1 MKKVLVTGATR
12 GIGKEICN
20 KFRENGYYVIGTGT
34 KFSFDQNYLDD
45 YIKSDFENNED
56 IECLCKY
63 IFDGKIDVL
72 VNNAGI
78 NIINDFCNI
87 NSDDF
92 LKVQQ
97 VNIYAPFKL
106 SQSVIPYMKDNK
118 WGRIV
123 NISSIWASMSKRGR
137 SNYSI
142 SKAALNSMTA
152 SISIEF
158 ADQGI
163 LCNSVSPG
171 FIDTD
176 MTWTN
181 LKKDGVQEVLK
192 NVPIK
197 RLAKVEEVA
206 NLVYMLGSEQ
216 NTYIS
221 GQNMII
227 DGGFICGKL

>member
-1 MKKVLVTGATR
+1 MKRVLVTGATR
-12 GIGKEICN
+12 GIGKEIAN
-20 KFRENGYYVIGTGT
+20 KFKEKEFYVIGTGT
-34 KFSFDQNYLDD
+34 KFSFDQKHLDD
-45 YIKSDFENNED
+45 YIKCDFLNSEE
-56 IECLCKY
+56 IESFCEY
-63 IFDGKIDVL
+63 ICNAQIDVL

-87 NSDDF
+87 TSSDF

-97 VNIYAPFKL
+97 VNIYAPFRL
-106 SQSVIPYMKDNK
+106 SQSVIPHMKNNK

-123 NISSIWASMSKRGR
+123 NISSIWGSVSKRGR

-142 SKAALNSMTA
+142 SKFALNGMTTSM
-152 SISIEF
+152 SVEF
-158 ADQGI
+158 AEQGI

-181 LKKDGVQEVLK
+181 LKKDGVEEVLK
-192 NVPIK
+192 SVPIK

-206 NLVYMLGSEQ
+206 NLVCMLGSEQ

-221 GQNMII
+221 GQNIII
-227 DGGFICGKL
+227 DGGFTCG

>member
-1 MKKVLVTGATR
+1 MKRVLITGATR
-12 GIGKEICN
+12 GIGKSIAI
-20 KFRENGYYVIGTGT
+20 KFKQCGHYVIGTGT
-34 KFSFDQNYLDD
+34 QLSFDRNHLDE
-45 YIKSDFENNED
+45 YIQSDFTNIQEIEYLCTCISNE
-56 IECLCKY
+56 
-63 IFDGKIDVL
+63 KIDVL

-87 NSDDF
+87 SSSDF

-97 VNIYAPFKL
+97 VNTYAPFRI
-106 SQSVIPYMKDNK
+106 SQSVIDHMINRG

-123 NISSIWASMSKRGR
+123 NISSIWASVSKKGR
-137 SNYSI
+137 SNYSM
-142 SKAALNSMTA
+142 SKSALNGMTT
-152 SISIEF
+152 SISVEF
-158 ADQGI
+158 ADKGI

-171 FIDTD
+171 FIDTE

-181 LKKDGVQEVLK
+181 LKKDGVEQVLK

-197 RLAKVEEVA
+197 RLAKVDEVA

-221 GQNMII
+221 GQNIII
-227 DGGFICGKL
+227 DGGFTCG